1 MEPTQTIIP
10 GAELMDSALT
20 EIITLQRQ
28 IEESGNAAIEQMG
41 AVINASVKQ
50 GALLH
55 DKQIEFGDSFEVW
68 FEENIVPHGLDRE
81 TAKIRIRR
89 AKQHKQDPANILG
102 DASAMRQALL
112 GEGLLPA
119 AEGKPTSEALPT
131 AFDLSYRKRMEI
143 EDMEMDLLQSFML
156 KTQPIANDREKAKAR
171 IDALRG

>member
-1 MEPTQTIIP
+1 
-10 GAELMDSALT
+10 MDSALV

-55 DKQIEFGDSFEVW
+55 EKQVEFGDSFDVW
-68 FEENIVPHGLDRE
+68 FEENIQPHGLDRE

-89 AKQHKQDPANILG
+89 AKQTNQDPAKILG

-119 AEGKPTSEALPT
+119 PEGKPASEAIPT
-131 AFDLSYRKRMEI
+131 AFDLTYRKSMEI
-143 EDMEMDLLQSFML
+143 EDMVLDVLESFML

-171 IDALRG
+171 IDQLRAGQEG

>member
-1 MEPTQTIIP
+1 
-10 GAELMDSALT
+10 MDSVLT

-28 IEESGNAAIEQMG
+28 IEESGNTAIEQMG

-55 DKQIEFGDSFEVW
+55 EKQIEFGDSFDVW
-68 FEENIVPHGLDRE
+68 FEENIEPHGLDRD

-89 AKQHKQDPANILG
+89 AKQHKQDPASILG

-119 AEGKPTSEALPT
+119 PEGKPTSEALPT
-131 AFDLSYRKRMEI
+131 AFDLTYRKRMEI

-171 IDALRG
+171 IDLLRAQ

>member
-1 MEPTQTIIP
+1 
-10 GAELMDSALT
+10 MDSALV

-28 IEESGNAAIEQMG
+28 IEESGNVAIEQMG

-55 DKQIEFGDSFEVW
+55 EKQVEFGDSFDVW
-68 FEENIVPHGLDRE
+68 FEENIQPHGLDRE

-89 AKQHKQDPANILG
+89 AKQTNQDPAKILG

-119 AEGKPTSEALPT
+119 PEGKPVSEAIPT
-131 AFDLSYRKRMEI
+131 AFDLTYRKSMEI
-143 EDMEMDLLQSFML
+143 EYMVLDVLESFML

-171 IDALRG
+171 IDQLRAGHEG